1 MRLSAACVCVCVW
14 RRERGVDACIRI
26 FCVCGGRRA
35 NVRTMILIPFAPG
48 HQGYTYK
55 HTLAASDRVHTLSPP
70 SPHRAVFMLIGCHG
84 NHTHTHTR
92 HCVRNVFQP
101 STSHRVVR
109 RVASRL
115 DGCANSEQKRSE
127 ARDDDD
133 NNVVCVCVGE
143 SYDV

>member
-1 MRLSAACVCVCVW
+1 MRLSAACVCVCVEE
-14 RRERGVDACIRI
+14 RERGRC
-26 FCVCGGRRA
+26 
-35 NVRTMILIPFAPG
+35 
-48 HQGYTYK
+48 
-55 HTLAASDRVHTLSPP
+55 VHTYFLCLRWTPCKCAHNDLDSFCAWASRLHIQTHTRRIRSCAHALPP